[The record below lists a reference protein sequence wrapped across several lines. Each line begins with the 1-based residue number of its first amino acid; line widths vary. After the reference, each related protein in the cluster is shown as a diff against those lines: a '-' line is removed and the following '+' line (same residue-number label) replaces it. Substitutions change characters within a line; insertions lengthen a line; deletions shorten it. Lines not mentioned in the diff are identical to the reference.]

1 MGDMKLEKE
10 KEKIEET
17 TEVPSSSSI
26 YIPGHWSETAEL
38 ITNASTYPPPIA
50 FICGPKNSGK
60 TTFSRYLLNTLLQR
74 YKEVAYLDTDCGQ
87 PEFTP
92 PGCLSLSVIDEQ
104 TPDLTIPNI
113 KTPVRCLFF
122 GDNSAKRDPET
133 YINYVFSLYD
143 YFITEYYMS
152 NESMKNPGKPL
163 LPLVVNT
170 PGWVKGIGR
179 DMLEKMVRYFSPTH
193 VVQIRITAEKKNLPS
208 GAFWLPEGQE
218 YESPVDLI
226 EIKPAFEDS
235 YKRSVLILKDARLMR
250 DVRIIAYFRQCLPC
264 DLDISSRKELAHA
277 LASHPPYEV
286 PLSSIKVTHLYS
298 QVPSSEIFHALN
310 ASIVGLAVTSTKSTN
325 SETCT
330 PWCVGLGIV
339 RGIDLSKDIL
349 YVLTPVPQRVLVKV
363 DLLLQGFLQIPIS
376 LLQVQGY
383 RSPYMSANVL

>member
-1 MGDMKLEKE
+1 MGELKLLEK
-10 KEKIEET
+10 KKIVET
-17 TEVPSSSSI
+17 TEVPSPSI
-26 YIPGHWSETAEL
+26 YIPDHWSETAKR
-38 ITNASTYPPPIA
+38 IAFDSTTCPPPIA
-50 FICGPKNSGK
+50 FICGAKNSGK
-60 TTFSRYLLNTLLQR
+60 TTFSRHLLNTLLQR

-104 TPDLTIPNI
+104 TPDLTIPTI

-133 YINYVFSLYD
+133 YIKYVFSLYD
-143 YFITEYYMS
+143 YFITDYYMS
-152 NESMKNPGKPL
+152 NESMSENPGKPL

-218 YESPVDLI
+218 YEGPDLI
-226 EIKPAFEDS
+226 EIKTAFEDS
-235 YKRSVLILKDARLMR
+235 FKRSVLILKDARLMR
-250 DVRIIAYFRQCLPC
+250 DIRIIAYFRQCLAS

-286 PLSSIKVTHLYS
+286 PLSSIKVTHLYC
-298 QVPSSEIFHALN
+298 QVPSSESFHALN
-310 ASIVGLAVTSTKSTN
+310 ASIVGLAVTSAKSTN
-325 SETCT
+325 SEACT

-339 RGIDLSKDIL
+339 RGIDVSKDLL

-363 DLLLQGFLQIPIS
+363 DLLLQGFLQIPTS